1 MDAYREFYAEPRV
14 ITSGP
19 SNASDM
25 PSGDPCTIKLSPRQR
40 EVLDLIMQG
49 RSNKEIAR
57 VLSIA
62 EGTVKIH
69 VAGLFQKLECVV
81 VQRLPS
87 LGLA

>member
-40 EVLDLIMQG
+40 EF
-49 RSNKEIAR
+49 S
-57 VLSIA
+57 
-62 EGTVKIH
+62 
-69 VAGLFQKLECVV
+69 
-81 VQRLPS
+81 
-87 LGLA
+87 